1 MAEWSRPVSQKVTTR
16 VQVRSRTIFFP
27 APARICIAACF
38 ASASLLCIAAS
49 ASKSMQIA
57 MQFVT
62 SWSASLLHRFCIA
75 KPPQTPSLINPWSD
89 ADCNAD
95 GKNRCRIL
103 HRSSA
108 SYLHRFRCR
117 SSDADEAAICI
128 AAICIAICIDFDAE
142 AAMQSS
148 DAEAKQA
155 AMQMRAGAGGKNR
168 SRPDLNPRRYFQ
180 RHRP

>member
-1 MAEWSRPVSQKVTTR
+1 MAKWLSTVSQKVTTR

-57 MQFVT
+57 MQMAAMQIAASSASLLLHRNRCRSRCSLSPPGLHRFCIA
-62 SWSASLLHRFCIA
+62 SASLLHRFCNA

-108 SYLHRFRCR
+108 SYLHQNLHRISCQCSGRTEPGVTNNIARVR
-117 SSDADEAAICI
+117 SY
-128 AAICIAICIDFDAE
+128 
-142 AAMQSS
+142 
-148 DAEAKQA
+148 
-155 AMQMRAGAGGKNR
+155 
-168 SRPDLNPRRYFQ
+168 P
-180 RHRP
+180 